1 MLSIFFVLFCRK
13 IRAHNKIGD
22 IVAYERND
30 KFSRV
35 QIMKFPSADIS
46 EEKDKHETPKRAIVK
61 FIDAGREE
69 EISVQ

>member
-1 MLSIFFVLFCRK
+1 
-13 IRAHNKIGD
+13 
-22 IVAYERND
+22 
-30 KFSRV
+30 
-35 QIMKFPSADIS
+35 MKFPSADIS